1 MQAYRVYY
9 DEGKFIPFE
18 PVEIKKGS
26 QAIVT
31 ILDFPFE
38 NTNKQNSL
46 NDASSRQIEAMR
58 RFREEIR
65 DNDEPVPEF
74 ERVTLRDVEI

>member
-1 MQAYRVYY
+1 MQSYRVYY

-18 PVEIKKGS
+18 PVEIKNGS

-31 ILDFPFE
+31 MLDSLFE
-38 NTNKQNSL
+38 NTDNQNNL

-65 DNDEPVPEF
+65 DNDEPVPKF
-74 ERVTLRDVEI
+74 ERVTLREVEI